1 MYKDKGPEKTITV
14 IGGGPS
20 GMAAAISAARQ
31 GTGRVLIIEK
41 NDILGRKLLATG
53 NGRCNLTN
61 TNCPDAEETIRFF
74 NGLGLLVRTEEE
86 GRVYPYSE
94 QAAAVREALMN
105 ELKHLNVIIRCGT
118 EVKAVERTENHG
130 FRIVSEGG
138 ILYSDAV
145 ILSTGG
151 KAGPQYGC
159 TGDGYRFAKAFG
171 HRVVSIRPSLVQMVS
186 DEPFF
191 KSLKG
196 VRAKGRAALYRTDQA
211 AGCEKAVD
219 SEDGEIQFTAE
230 GLSGICIFNLS
241 RSYVRGDHVKI
252 DLFPEYDEKALREIL
267 SHRAEALENRN
278 MAEFFTGMLHIKLV
292 PVILN
297 LLSLDEDRK
306 AASLTADE
314 LSKAAQLLKGW
325 RISVTGTKGWKEA
338 QVTAG
343 GVDLAEINRDTMES
357 LYVPNLYFT
366 GELLDVDGKCG
377 GYNLQWAW
385 ISGLAAG
392 RSAAMKIREEQ
403 C

>member
-1 MYKDKGPEKTITV
+1 
-14 IGGGPS
+14 
-20 GMAAAISAARQ
+20 MAAAVSAARL

-61 TNCPDAEETIRFF
+61 VSCPDAEETIRFF
-74 NGLGLLVRTEEE
+74 SGLGLLTRTEEE

-94 QAAAVREALMN
+94 QAAAVREALIG
-105 ELKHLNVIIRCGT
+105 ELNNLKVIIRCGI
-118 EVKAVERTENHG
+118 EVKAVEKAEGSG
-130 FRIVSEGG
+130 FRIITEGDS
-138 ILYSDAV
+138 LYSDAV

-151 KAGPQYGC
+151 KAGPQYGS
-159 TGDGYRFAKAFG
+159 TGDGYRFARAFG
-171 HRVVSIRPSLVQMVS
+171 HKVVSVRPSLVQMVS
-186 DEPFF
+186 AEPFF

-196 VRAKGRAALYRTDQA
+196 VRAKGRAVLCRTDQA
-211 AGCEKAVD
+211 SGCGQAVD
-219 SEDGEIQFTAE
+219 REDGEIQFTEE

-241 RSYVRGDHVKI
+241 RSYVRGDYIKI
-252 DLFPEYDEKALREIL
+252 DLFPDFDGEALWEIL
-267 SHRAEALENRN
+267 TKRAEALKGRSLT
-278 MAEFFTGMLHIKLV
+278 EFFTGIMHLKLV

-297 LLSLDEDRK
+297 LLSLDGDRK
-306 AASLTADE
+306 AASLTDAE
-314 LSKAAQLLKGW
+314 LSEAVRLLKGW
-325 RISVTGTKGWKEA
+325 EIPVTGTKGWKEA

-403 C
+403 CLEYTR